1 MANKKLSAALLSEQF
16 TKIDDE
22 RYDSEFSCETYVRKS
37 ELCDIVMQVHVRS
50 ESMVNVEL
58 DVTFDNNIETSTITL
73 KSCNDFTVDGIHY
86 LYSSHR
92 REIASVFNEFD
103 VYKDIILLVDRI
115 RVAMRVSG

>member
-1 MANKKLSAALLSEQF
+1 
-16 TKIDDE
+16 
-22 RYDSEFSCETYVRKS
+22 
-37 ELCDIVMQVHVRS
+37 
-50 ESMVNVEL
+50 MVNVEL

-73 KSCNDFTVDGIHY
+73 NSCNDFTVDGIHY